1 MFALATVLMIVSSST
16 SIADEARSF
25 DVDAGQAVKT
35 LKLFAK
41 QSELGIVFDSRSV
54 KDVRTEIVVG
64 LMIPSDALKRMLEN
78 TTLVFDQDDETGAFA
93 VTRVA
98 TEEGMASSSVSQA
111 SQGQYADSVMTTR
124 NEKTE
129 TQKPTPMNEN
139 KKTIGS
145 LFKGLL
151 GLAIATAPNLS
162 AQDDASKEDEIFE
175 LSPFEIDASKD
186 QGYRAEN
193 TLAGSRLN
201 SSLRDTPAAIQ
212 VYTREFIEDLGATN
226 LEDILNYSANVE
238 PGEGDEESFF
248 GGHFA
253 VRGQVSYQPRVRGLA
268 STRARDYFRSE
279 MPFDTYLIERLDESR
294 GPNSLLFGIAAAGG
308 IQNQYTKRASVADNF
323 GRVTFRTDEEGLIR
337 GEFDYNQVLIEDK
350 LAFRLN
356 ALHSDEDGWRLNTF
370 NRKNAVHG
378 GLTWRPDDK
387 THIRLGYESF
397 SQDDIPSN
405 IFVGLDD
412 LRGWIDAG
420 QPTFDLF
427 SENRIP
433 EASESGAVSGGF
445 RNTVIRA
452 VGGHPNHRRIRVA
465 IIEGGDPSF
474 EGRVINVSNAL
485 QTVPWQDTDGDGS
498 YTSHYRIARDETD
511 YPLDVALFGP
521 ANKRQLEATD
531 FTASLQRQL
540 AEDFFVQLD
549 YSKWSYY
556 WAALPS
562 NIWVQMKGDPN
573 EFYGGHDGPAT
584 AIANPNVG
592 GTFSWSPGGTHDRFD
607 TDADQETMRLT
618 ATYEFDFAERGD
630 GGLSNLGRH
639 RIAAGLEK
647 RDYNWFRPHRRLQWR
662 DDATGGPV
670 YDTSQPGGVLNRVA
684 SMHYIDLNDRSTWH
698 GTTLE
703 RVTGGALDG
712 VSERF
717 PDPTD
722 PSRTIYAEWALDS
735 AVQHDSSQVI
745 DTWMVSTQSFFF
757 DDKLVIT
764 AGLREDDGFNKYFL
778 YEANANNS
786 DYMRTGE
793 FRPTDWKVDSF
804 TAGAVFHIN
813 DQFSVFYNQATN
825 SDIPLPENN
834 IIGSLEKPGQLGFPG
849 EGEGEDYGVMANLYN
864 GKINLRATRYT
875 SRGRNVFKSDGLLS
889 NLHDTTIEWWDDIGF
904 GLPDDPPGPR
914 RFANPVGRVTYTGES
929 QGYEFQMTANL
940 TDNWRSVFNYSY
952 TDKEQKDV
960 APLGNLW
967 YDQTIEWVTRTIQTW
982 DTSTITQQQI
992 DAGIIPTNDLDEF
1005 VLEDGRTATEQ
1016 FERVTIDRNNRFVP
1030 GAPFGVRPA
1039 KWNFFTNYTF
1049 TEGPLQGFSVG
1060 GGYRYQGPNALHW
1073 EFDSSGNRTRIWGES
1088 TGYVDLMLR
1097 YRTKMMNIWG
1107 KDVRASYQINVQNL
1121 FDDNDPVIGRYW
1133 RNDRSADPDRAYFVD
1148 PRNIQFSATFDF

>member
-1 MFALATVLMIVSSST
+1 MGEST
-16 SIADEARSF
+16 SIFRRGLYPAALFLLMMSASQIAAQTRSF
-25 DVDAGQAVKT
+25 DIEAGNANTMLREFARQALVD
-35 LKLFAK
+35 
-41 QSELGIVFDSRSV
+41 
-54 KDVRTEIVVG
+54 VVMDRRNVQGVQTNEVSG
-64 LMIPSDALKRMLEN
+64 LLEPRIALERMLEG
-78 TTLVFDQDDETGAFA
+78 TSLVFKEDLVSGAFA
-93 VTRVA
+93 VTRSEIPSPDQTTQNNEPQLLDE
-98 TEEGMASSSVSQA
+98 TEMNAKK
-111 SQGQYADSVMTTR
+111 
-124 NEKTE
+124 NNWLKTLAAVL
-129 TQKPTPMNEN
+129 
-139 KKTIGS
+139 TIGI
-145 LFKGLL
+145 LGGQGGL
-151 GLAIATAPNLS
+151 T
-162 AQDDASKEDEIFE
+162 AQDEDDDESIYE
-175 LSPFEIDASKD
+175 LSPFEIDASGD
-186 QGYRAEN
+186 TGYYAEN

-201 SSLRDTPAAIQ
+201 ASLRDTPASVQ
-212 VYTREFIEDLGATN
+212 VYTREFLEDIGATN

-253 VRGQVSYQPRVRGLA
+253 LRGNVSFQPRVRGLA

-279 MPFDTYLIERLDESR
+279 LPFDTYLIERLDESR
-294 GPNSLLFGIAAAGG
+294 GPNALLFGIAAAGG
-308 IQNQYTKRASVADNF
+308 IQNQTTKRASVADNF
-323 GRVTFRTDEEGLIR
+323 GSVTFRTDEEGLIR
-337 GEFDYNQVLIEDK
+337 GEFDYNKVLVEDK
-350 LAFRLN
+350 LAVRLN
-356 ALHSDEDGWRLNTF
+356 ALHADGDGWRLNTF

-387 THIRLGYESF
+387 TVIRLGYESF

-412 LRGWIDAG
+412 LRVWIDAG
-420 QPTFDLF
+420 RPTFDLF

-452 VGGHPNHRRIRVA
+452 VGGHPNPSRIRVA

-474 EGRVINVSNAL
+474 EGTVINVSNSL
-485 QTVPWQDTDGDGS
+485 QTVPWQDRGDGQH
-498 YTSHYRIARDETD
+498 TFHYRIARDETD
-511 YPLDVALFGP
+511 YPYDVAMNGP
-521 ANKRQLEATD
+521 ANIRRLDAAD
-531 FTASLQRQL
+531 FTASVQRQL
-540 AEDFFVQLD
+540 AEDFFMQLD

-556 WAALPS
+556 WAALPN
-562 NIWVQMKGDPN
+562 NIWVQMRGDPN
-573 EFYGGHDGPAT
+573 EFFVGHDGPAT

-592 GTFSWSPGGTHDRFD
+592 GTFAWSPGGTHDRYD
-607 TDADQETMRLT
+607 TDADQETIRLT
-618 ATYEFDFAERGD
+618 STYEFDFAERGD

-639 RIAAGLEK
+639 RFAAGLER
-647 RDYNWFRPHRRLQWR
+647 RDYNWARPHRRLQWR
-662 DDATGGPV
+662 DAATGGPA

-684 SMHYIDLNDRSTWH
+684 SMHYIDLNDRSTWN

-722 PSRTIYAEWALDS
+722 PSRTIYAEWALDY
-735 AVQHDSSQVI
+735 AGQYDSNQEI

-764 AGLREDDGFNKYFL
+764 AGYREDDGFNKYFL

-813 DQFSVFYNQATN
+813 NQFSVFYNQATN

-834 IIGSLEKPGQLGFPG
+834 IIGSLEKPGRLGFPG

-875 SRGRNVFKSDGLLS
+875 SKGRNVFKSDGLLS

-914 RFANPVGRVTYTGES
+914 RFASPVNRVTYTGES
-929 QGYEFQMTANL
+929 QGYEFQMTANF
-940 TDNWRSVFNYSY
+940 TDNWRAVFNYSY

-1005 VLEDGRTATEQ
+1005 LLEDGRTATEQ
-1016 FERVTIDRNNRFVP
+1016 FERVTNDRNNRFVP

-1039 KWNFFTNYTF
+1039 KFNFFTNYTF
-1049 TEGPLQGFSVG
+1049 NEGSLRGFSVG
-1060 GGYRYQGPNALHW
+1060 GGYRYQGANALHW
-1073 EFDSSGNRTRIWGES
+1073 EDDASGNRTRIWGES
-1088 TGYVDLMLR
+1088 TGYVDAMVR
-1097 YRTKMMNIWG
+1097 YRTQMSIFG

-1121 FDDNDPVIGRYW
+1121 LDDNDPIIGRYW
-1133 RNDRSADPDRAYFVD
+1133 RNDTSADPDRLYFVQ
-1148 PRNIQFSATFDF
+1148 PRSIRFSARFDF